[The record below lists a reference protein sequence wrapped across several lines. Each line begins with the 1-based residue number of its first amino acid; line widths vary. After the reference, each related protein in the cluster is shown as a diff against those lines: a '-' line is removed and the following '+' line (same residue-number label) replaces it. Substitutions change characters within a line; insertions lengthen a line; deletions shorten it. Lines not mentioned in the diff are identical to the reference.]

1 MFHDFPLSSHE
12 HRPGHS
18 WEFGSSLSTHI
29 RQNLVEL
36 FFFNPVMRACYLVV
50 HPSGLV
56 HHVHPGSGP
65 CLPTRRTHGAYFQ
78 ACCQA
83 VPLMTGLNAGLT
95 EAGRDLRF
103 SAGTFQE
110 AVEKADDLS
119 SDLHSARSNA
129 VELAIAKFD
138 AVRRSL
144 CCCSHFQA
152 RKASDREN
160 LCGRT
165 PQQTSMAYTSA
176 TRKGWRSRQR

>member
-1 MFHDFPLSSHE
+1 MGGIVFS
-12 HRPGHS
+12 
-18 WEFGSSLSTHI
+18 
-29 RQNLVEL
+29 
-36 FFFNPVMRACYLVV
+36 NPVMRACYLVV

-65 CLPTRRTHGAYFQ
+65 CPPTRRIHGAYFQ

-165 PQQTSMAYTSA
+165 PQQTGMAYTSA
-176 TRKGWRSRQR
+176 TRKG